1 MTGRSP
7 DFKAPLARLSYANL
21 FKPRKREN
29 KDGSVRESYEANF
42 VWPKN
47 TDISALKA
55 AVLAAAA
62 DEWGEEKAKDLLK
75 KELIKQPILDGDGK
89 QGRNKEGEQY
99 KELAGCYFVR
109 AATKIAPALF
119 SRQVTAANEK
129 DDLYSGCYVYPVL
142 HAYTWESAEQGKGV
156 SIGMTMVQMAKDGD
170 RLGGNGG
177 ERDPSKFFERIDT
190 GEDGGPAGGDKP
202 ADGAGG
208 LFS

>member
-1 MTGRSP
+1 MTGRSQ
-7 DFKAPLARLSYANL
+7 DFKAPLARLSHANL
-21 FKPRKREN
+21 YKARTRQN
-29 KDGSVRESYEANF
+29 KDGTTKTAFEANF
-42 VWPKN
+42 IWPK
-47 TDISALKA
+47 TADISALTA

-62 DEWGEEKAKDLLK
+62 DEWGEDKAKDLLR

-109 AATKIAPALF
+109 AATKLPPALF
-119 SRQVTAANEK
+119 SRQVTAPNEK

-142 HAYTWESAEQGKGV
+142 HAYTWENDEQGKGV

-177 ERDPSKFFERIDT
+177 DRDPTKFFDKIDPQ
-190 GEDGGPAGGDKP
+190 DGGGAGAAEAPK
-202 ADGAGG
+202 DGAGG

>member
-1 MTGRSP
+1 MTGRSE

-21 FKPRKREN
+21 FKPRTRKNDKTGE
-29 KDGSVRESYEANF
+29 SRESYEANF
-42 VWPKN
+42 VWPKT

-62 DEWGEEKAKDLLK
+62 QEWGEEKAKDLLK

-89 QGRNKEGEQY
+89 QGRSKEGEQY

-109 AATKIAPALF
+109 ASTKIAPALF
-119 SRQVTAANEK
+119 SRKVTAANEK

-170 RLGGNGG
+170 RLGGTG
-177 ERDPSKFFERIDT
+177 ERDPSKFFEKIDT
-190 GEDGGPAGGDKP
+190 DEGDGSSGGDKP